1 MKEKVILI
9 KMIQFL
15 MNFIINNK
23 ELFLNDYFIN
33 VCSSIMGRIKN
44 IFYKYNIFTIKRK
57 KYIQIFKSV
66 IFNNF
71 LIYFF

>member
-23 ELFLNDYFIN
+23 ELFLNDCFIMF
-33 VCSSIMGRIKN
+33 VL
-44 IFYKYNIFTIKRK
+44 
-57 KYIQIFKSV
+57 V
-66 IFNNF
+66 
-71 LIYFF
+71 LWEE

>member
-66 IFNNF
+66 IFYNF